1 MRPICMVVAL
11 ACSAAT
17 ALAQSSSSMY
27 PNPGALKWGPPPPV
41 FAPTAKFAVLAGDP
55 TKAGSLYTV
64 RLSMPSGYRIMP
76 HYHPSDERVTVLS
89 GTFHVGMGDT
99 FSQSKTTAFTAGGF
113 GLIPANGHHFGWT
126 SGRTIIQVSG
136 IGPFQLIYL
145 NPADM
150 PKAKK

>member
-1 MRPICMVVAL
+1 MRRVYLAVAL

-17 ALAQSSSSMY
+17 ALGQGSSMY

-41 FAPTAKFAVLAGDP
+41 FSPSAKFAVLAGDP

-76 HYHPSDERVTVLS
+76 HYHPTDERVTVIS
-89 GTFHVGMGDT
+89 GVFHVGMGDK
-99 FSQSKTTAFTAGGF
+99 FEQSKTTAFSAGGF
-113 GLIPANGHHFGWT
+113 GLIPANMRHYAWA
-126 SGRTIIQVSG
+126 SGKTVVQVSG
-136 IGPFQLIYL
+136 IGPFQLIYV

-150 PKAKK
+150 PKAK